1 MSLYDPCL
9 ICLSPTET
17 LCVGCPGGVDMPRHV
32 PTILRTQIIQGGSL
46 VEEVG
51 AEEAGALYRLV
62 VAPLVYARLV
72 A

>member
-1 MSLYDPCL
+1 MFVSYGDALRRLPW
-9 ICLSPTET
+9 
-17 LCVGCPGGVDMPRHV
+17 GVDMPRHV
-32 PTILRTQIIQGGSL
+32 PTILRTQIIQGVSL

-51 AEEAGALYRLV
+51 AEEAGAFDCLV